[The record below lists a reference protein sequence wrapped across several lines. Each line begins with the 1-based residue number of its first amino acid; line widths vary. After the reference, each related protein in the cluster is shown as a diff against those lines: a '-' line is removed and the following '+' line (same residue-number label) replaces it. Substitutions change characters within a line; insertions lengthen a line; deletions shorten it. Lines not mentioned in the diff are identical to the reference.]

1 MIIDILIL
9 TRGKIGSV
17 ASKGCDLRKIPL
29 KEFGPVKYHWKVHTW
44 TESTILLDLSVRSVN
59 LDQNTPKPLQEL

>member
-1 MIIDILIL
+1 MFEKEKHLG
-9 TRGKIGSV
+9 TIGSV
-17 ASKGCDLRKIPL
+17 ASKGCDLHKIPL
-29 KEFGPVKYHWKVHTW
+29 KEFGPVKYHWKVHMW